1 MSPKRLF
8 VIDAMAMA
16 FRNFHAFGA
25 RPLTTSSGLP
35 VSAVYGSLVYLMK
48 LIEEQKPDYL
58 LIATDS
64 KEPTF
69 RHELYKD
76 YKANRTEMPPDL
88 AVQLP
93 YLFRLFEAMGI
104 HTLQES
110 GVEADDLIGTVAKRF
125 SGPDLHCYIVS
136 GDKDFMQLVNDHV
149 FLFTPKKGGENV
161 TISYDGVKEKFGCR
175 PDQVVDVLALIG
187 DTSDNVPGVP
197 GIGEKGAAKLIDQFG
212 TLRDIFLRIDEVK
225 NDRLRENLRS
235 NHDLA
240 LLSKKLVTLHTD
252 CTLTHALEE
261 FSFDPQ
267 RSLVSDELLSFVTE
281 LEFTSQIKRINELRK
296 KTQSNNAQAK
306 SAIPMTAP
314 ASDTAVQK
322 IIGEKQL
329 LDALQKMTRCGDS
342 GFVFDT
348 ETTGLDIIAD
358 RPIGMSV
365 CLPNEET
372 FYIPF
377 VPDHGQTI
385 SEARIC
391 ELLRPVFA
399 DVGIKKIAHN
409 LKYDL
414 QMLHNSGIK
423 VLGTHEDTMIAGWV
437 VDSSKRSYSLDSL
450 GETEI
455 GMRKIPIETLLG
467 TDKVGSMLDVPLG
480 PLASYACHDALMT
493 FKLHKHFAPQLR
505 ANGLEKLYREVE
517 MPLVE
522 VLATMERNG
531 IYLDTE
537 RLARFSDELAGMV
550 ARLET
555 QIFNEAGGTFN
566 INSTK
571 QLQEIL
577 FEKLK
582 VQEKVGLKRIKKTKT
597 GYSTD
602 SSVLES
608 MSEHPLPAA
617 ILEYRTVTKLKNTY
631 VDTLPQL
638 VNQKT
643 GRIHT
648 SFHQTGTATGR
659 LSSSDPNLQNI
670 PIRTTL
676 GKQIRAAFRAQQP
689 QGSLISADYSQIEL
703 RLLAHMANEEVLI
716 DAFRNGQDIHRA
728 TAAKIFGIAER
739 DVDATLRSRAKA
751 INFGIIYGMGP
762 MRLARETGVSIGE
775 AKEFIEKY
783 FKGFPKIRDFIDS
796 SIQTADDLGYS
807 RTIMGRMRRIPELK
821 SDNPGIRNNAEN
833 MAVNSPVQGS
843 AADLIKM
850 AMVQIHKD
858 LANGSGNI
866 KLLLQVHDELVF
878 ESSAPHD
885 DEAIKSLRSSMEHAM
900 TLRAPLKVEVGE
912 AANWL
917 EAH

>member
-16 FRNFHAFGA
+16 FRNFHAFGV

-88 AVQLP
+88 VVQLP
-93 YLFRLFEAMGI
+93 YLFRLFESMGI
-104 HTLQES
+104 HTLKES
-110 GVEADDLIGTVAKRF
+110 GVEADDIIGTVTNRF
-125 SGPDLHCYIVS
+125 SNKNVHCYIVS
-136 GDKDFMQLVNDHV
+136 GDKDFMQLLNDHV
-149 FLFTPKKGGENV
+149 FLFTPKKGGENI
-161 TISYDGVKEKFGCR
+161 TISYDGVKEKFGCT
-175 PDQVVDVLALIG
+175 PEQVIDVLALIG
-187 DTSDNVPGVP
+187 DSSDNVPGVP
-197 GIGEKGAAKLIDQFG
+197 GIGEKGAAKLIEQFG
-212 TLRDIFLRIDEVK
+212 SLREIYQRIDEVK

-240 LLSKKLVTLHTD
+240 LLSKKLVTIHTE
-252 CTLTHALEE
+252 CTLTHTLEE
-261 FSFDPQ
+261 FAFDAK
-267 RSLVSDELLSFVTE
+267 RSLVSDELLAFVTE
-281 LEFTSQIKRINELRK
+281 MEFNSYIKRITDMRK
-296 KTQSNNAQAK
+296 KMQSAQPVA
-306 SAIPMTAP
+306 SAPIETGAQQSTPTAQ
-314 ASDTAVQK
+314 T
-322 IIGEKQL
+322 IIGEQQIAN
-329 LDALQKMTRCGDS
+329 ALQKMANCGES

-348 ETTGLDIIAD
+348 ETTGLDIIGD
-358 RPIGMSV
+358 RPIGMSI

-377 VPDHGQTI
+377 VEDHGQTV
-385 SEARIC
+385 SEKRVI
-391 ELLRPVFA
+391 EMLKPVFA
-399 DVGIKKIAHN
+399 DSNIKKIAHN

-414 QMLHNSGIK
+414 QMLHNSGISLK
-423 VLGTHEDTMIAGWV
+423 GTPEDTMIAGWIA
-437 VDSSKRSYSLDSL
+437 DSSKRSFSLDAL
-450 GETEI
+450 GESEI

-467 TDKVGSMLDVPLG
+467 TNKIGSMLDVPVG

-493 FKLHKHFAPQLR
+493 FKLHKHFAPILKSK
-505 ANGLEKLYREVE
+505 GLEKVYRDVE

-537 RLARFSDELAGMV
+537 RLARFSEELAGM
-550 ARLET
+550 AAKLET

-582 VQEKVGLKRIKKTKT
+582 IHEKVGLKRIKKTKT
-597 GYSTD
+597 GFSTD

-608 MSEHPLPAA
+608 MSDHPLPAA
-617 ILEYRTVTKLKNTY
+617 ILEYRTVAKLKNTY
-631 VDTLPQL
+631 VDSLPQL
-638 VNQKT
+638 VNQRT

-670 PIRTTL
+670 PIRTDL
-676 GKQIRAAFRAQQP
+676 GKQIRAAFCAQTP

-703 RLLAHMANEEVLI
+703 RLLAHMANEDVLV
-716 DAFRNGQDIHRA
+716 DAFSKGQDIHRA
-728 TAAKIFGIAER
+728 TAAKIFGVAES

-783 FKGFPKIRDFIDS
+783 FKGFPKIRDFIES

-807 RTIMGRMRRIPELK
+807 RTIMGRIRPIPELK

-850 AMVQIHKD
+850 AMVQIHKN
-858 LANGSGNI
+858 LSQSNSKV

-878 ESSAPHD
+878 ETATSHD
-885 DEAIKSLRSSMEHAM
+885 ESMIESLRSTMENAM